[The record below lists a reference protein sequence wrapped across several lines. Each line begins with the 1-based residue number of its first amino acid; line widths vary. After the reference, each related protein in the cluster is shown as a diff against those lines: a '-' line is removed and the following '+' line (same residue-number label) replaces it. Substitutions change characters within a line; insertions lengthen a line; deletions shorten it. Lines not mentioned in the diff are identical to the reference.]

1 MKKLIPFIVLL
12 ITVIL
17 FKQNIEAQ
25 TIIQLE
31 KKGGTYVIPNVK
43 VNGIPMRMIYDT
55 GASDVSLSTTE
66 AKQMI
71 KHGQLKAEDF
81 IGIEQFQIANG
92 DIVEGIKVILK
103 EIEIGGIKIKGVEAS
118 IVANEAPVL
127 FGQSALE
134 KLGITQFDPNN
145 ATLTIL
151 NTSKSEY
158 IYSDYYPSSSKVSYA
173 IFKNTSYDCK
183 KRPSSETLS
192 GVDMVVVKE
201 NSFLWEIC
209 EIKDGKLL
217 TALTRGNQVKLISR
231 RFDWWKVNCNGLIGW
246 VPEFVLELPI
256 CMLWLA
262 NVDK

>member
-12 ITVIL
+12 IVVL
-17 FKQNIEAQ
+17 LSKQNIQAQ

-31 KKGGTYVIPNVK
+31 KKGGTYVISNVK

-55 GASDVSLSTTE
+55 GASDVSLSITE

-81 IGIEQFQIANG
+81 IGIEQYQIANG
-92 DIVEGIKVILK
+92 DVVEGIKVILK
-103 EIEIGGIKIKGVEAS
+103 EIEIGGIKIKGIEAS
-118 IVANEAPVL
+118 ISANEAPVL

-158 IYSDYYPSSSKVSYA
+158 IYSDYYPSTIKASYSTFQSSSY
-173 IFKNTSYDCK
+173 NCK
-183 KRPSSETLS
+183 RRPSFETLT
-192 GVDMVVVKE
+192 GADMVVVKE
-201 NSFLWEIC
+201 NSFLWEKC

-217 TALTRGNQVKLISR
+217 TALAQGNQVKLISR
-231 RFDWWKVNCNGLIGW
+231 RYDWWKVNCNGLIGW
-246 VPEFVLELPI
+246 VPEFILELPI